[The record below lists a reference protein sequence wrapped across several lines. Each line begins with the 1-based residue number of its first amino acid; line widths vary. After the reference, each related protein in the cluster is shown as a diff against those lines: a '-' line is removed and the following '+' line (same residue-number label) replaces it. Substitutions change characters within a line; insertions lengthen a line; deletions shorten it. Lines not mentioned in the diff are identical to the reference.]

1 MKEPKQHMKKIL
13 LLLTIV
19 TLSLS
24 SIAQKANG
32 KLTGTVTDETQ
43 KGVESATVSLLAA
56 KDSSLL
62 KISVT
67 DKSGQFVFEN
77 FPPGKYI
84 FLTTAIGHKKS
95 YSNIFEVTGID
106 QKEASFSITIFRE
119 TKELKEVA
127 VVARK
132 PLVELKLDKT
142 IVNVDAAVT
151 NVGASALEVLEKSP
165 GVTVDK
171 DGNISLK
178 GKQGV
183 QIYIDGKPSYV
194 SGADLVNLLKN
205 MNAAQLEQ
213 IEIMTNPPAKYD
225 AAGNS
230 GIINIKTKK
239 NKAKGFNGSAT
250 ASFSQ
255 GAYWRSNA
263 NLNLNYRNG
272 RYNAF
277 FNYSYNKNNSFQ
289 ELTIHRTYKKD
300 DLKTVDALF
309 DQVAFMPRSNSGNNL
324 KFGMDYFL
332 TRRTTVGFVASG
344 FINPETFRNF
354 NTSYLKNGNGDVD
367 SIVYSTARTRETW
380 KNGNLNLN
388 LRHQFDS
395 TGKELT
401 ADADYSR
408 YSSQNEQVF
417 MNAAYFPDWSPKTTT
432 NLLSN
437 LPVSIDIYSAKMDY
451 TQPLTKEMKLE
462 TGVKMSYVNT
472 DNAANYFNIINGDPE
487 VDYKKT
493 NQFLYKENIN
503 AAYVNLNRQFKKF
516 GIQAGLRFENTNY
529 RGHQLGNPQK
539 PDSSFKNTYN
549 NLFPTAYLSYNASK
563 NHQFGLSFGRRID
576 RPAYQDLNPFL
587 FFLDNYTYQA
597 GNPYIRPQYTTNIE
611 LSHIFK
617 GFLNTTINYS
627 KTVDYMNETF
637 EQSKDTTNADKGYA
651 TIVRQGN
658 IGLRHNAGISV
669 SAQVPVTKWWNASL
683 YGNYN
688 YNQFKGDLYG
698 EHIDISAATVLFN
711 VNNQFKF
718 NKGWSA
724 ELSGFYRT
732 KGVDGQIII
741 QPLGQVS
748 GGVSKQVM
756 KGKGSVRLNVRDMFY
771 TNWVK
776 GNMNFQRTEV
786 YFENRRDSRVGTI
799 SFTYRFGKPIKDQ
812 SPKRNG
818 GSSDEQN
825 RVKVNNG

>member
-205 MNAAQLEQ
+205 MNAVQLEQ

-300 DLKTVDALF
+300 DLKTVDAMF

-332 TRRTTVGFVASG
+332 TRRTTLGFVVSG

-451 TQPLTKEMKLE
+451 TQPLSKQMKLE